1 MSALAASSRQIAHAN
16 GMATSYVQHR
26 SGGAHWVMDI
36 PQLLITIG
44 AIVGVVLIGL
54 LAVIPSLLDR
64 PGGPD
69 RADPDEPSRTPPKD
83 RPGQNGVD
91 LAA

>member
-1 MSALAASSRQIAHAN
+1 
-16 GMATSYVQHR
+16 
-26 SGGAHWVMDI
+26 MDI
-36 PQLLITIG
+36 VQLLVT
-44 AIVGVVLIGL
+44 VGVILGVILVGL
-54 LAVIPSLLDR
+54 LAVVPSLLDR

-83 RPGQNGVD
+83 LPGKNGVD

>member
-1 MSALAASSRQIAHAN
+1 MELQ
-16 GMATSYVQHR
+16 
-26 SGGAHWVMDI
+26 
-36 PQLLITIG
+36 QLLITIG